1 MIAENFGDHVL
12 SYFISTSMKLRRLV
26 IRMTDI
32 ANGEEVDVNKQET
45 IADANSKSWFAYF
58 IFTDFM
64 YIL

>member
-1 MIAENFGDHVL
+1 MVAEILEDHVT
-12 SYFISTSMKLRRLV
+12 SYFIGTSMELRRLV

-32 ANGEEVDVNKQET
+32 ANGEEVDANKQET
-45 IADANSKSWFAYF
+45 IADAISKSWFAHF